1 MAWYGMVWHE
11 HGMAWAWAWAEVDRV
26 RSGAQVIVG
35 WGNPRKLCGA
45 GPPSAHY
52 TELWGS
58 PLLSSLPLFPL
69 SPSTTIDLSS
79 QNMKWQEGGGMHLV
93 TLKGRIQS
101 RYKLFNCLLLTPW
114 LTSWLYF
121 FPQKSVLFT
130 PAITTQQQRSPKTSK
145 DISTCKILL
154 FKGAH
159 WILHITNYEVQA
171 LILFLADQ
179 LFHSKTFCEC
189 LFSSRL
195 SADKATNRL

>member
-1 MAWYGMVWHE
+1 
-11 HGMAWAWAWAEVDRV
+11 MAWAWAEMDRV
-26 RSGAQVIVG
+26 RSGYCGMGQPTEALRCRPPLRSLYRIMGIAIVIF
-35 WGNPRKLCGA
+35 
-45 GPPSAHY
+45 PPIVSIV
-52 TELWGS
+52 
-58 PLLSSLPLFPL
+58 
-69 SPSTTIDLSS
+69 TINHNWSI
-79 QNMKWQEGGGMHLV
+79 QPKTKWQEEGGMHLV

-101 RYKLFNCLLLTPW
+101 RYKLFNCLLLTSW

-189 LFSSRL
+189 IFSSRP
-195 SADKATNRL
+195 SANKATNQL